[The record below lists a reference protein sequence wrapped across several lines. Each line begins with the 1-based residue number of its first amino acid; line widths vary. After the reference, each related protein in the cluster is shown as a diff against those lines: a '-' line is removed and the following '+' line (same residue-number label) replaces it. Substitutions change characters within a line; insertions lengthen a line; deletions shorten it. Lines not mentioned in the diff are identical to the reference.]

1 MPKNESAKLK
11 RNKFWRFSIR
21 TLLLA
26 IALVAV
32 GVTLANWLIQSERQ
46 RLTARSLRARYS
58 DVAIYYAE
66 SNLPHSLSKWLK
78 TKLPEDYVDPVI
90 RVRFGAQI
98 DDIVESRGVTNDD
111 LRLTANFR
119 SLREL
124 FLDEIHLEH
133 LDADVFADFERL
145 EVLRLVDV
153 HFDGNFGLAISQ
165 LRYLRHLKISH
176 YHLKNS
182 DGLLDL
188 RKLKR
193 LEYFEFGCRILTR
206 DVVAIVSQINSIKS
220 LKLKADHLEPGSLAN
235 FANHPNLSSLS
246 IKLRLPIHQNDL
258 KSLAKLQSLKS
269 LVLDCSLTNA
279 EKELLTNSLPS
290 CNVTWQASF

>member
-1 MPKNESAKLK
+1 M
-11 RNKFWRFSIR
+11 
-21 TLLLA
+21 LLA
-26 IALVAV
+26 IALVAT
-32 GVTLANWLIQSERQ
+32 GVTLANWLIQSENQ
-46 RLTARSLRARYS
+46 RRAARSLRARYS
-58 DVAIYYAE
+58 DVGIYYAE
-66 SNLPHSLSKWLK
+66 SNLPSSIRTWLK

-98 DDIVESRGVTNDD
+98 DDIVESRDVTNDD

-119 SLREL
+119 SLREF

-165 LRYLRHLKISH
+165 LRNLRHLMISH

-182 DGLLDL
+182 DCLLDL
-188 RKLKR
+188 RNLKR
-193 LEYFEFGCRILTR
+193 LEYFEIRCRILTR
-206 DVVAIVSQINSIKS
+206 EIVEIFSQINSVTC
-220 LKLKADHLEPGSLAN
+220 LKLEADQLEPGGLAK
-235 FANHPNLSSLS
+235 FANHPNLTSLS
-246 IKLRLPIHQNDL
+246 IKLREPIHQNDL

-269 LVLDCSLTNA
+269 LVLDCPLTDA
-279 EKELLTNSLPS
+279 EKTFLTNSLPG
-290 CNVTWQASF
+290 CNITWQASF